1 MLLRTASQSMLSVV
15 ARSTALRR
23 APALAAPAR
32 AFKVYTRNGDKGV
45 SSLFNGERRPKS
57 DLTFEALGN
66 TDELNAAIGLAT
78 AHCQA
83 LGTGG
88 ADLQTTLLPQLQT
101 VQSCLLDIGSA
112 VATPQSQSSSA
123 QLERARFDAAD
134 DATASLER
142 WIDAMDESLPELR
155 NFILPGGG
163 TVGTSL
169 HLARAI
175 CRRTER
181 SIVPLV
187 EAGECDADV
196 VVYVNR
202 LSDYLFVAAR
212 YAAMLT
218 QSGETPYR
226 KPKAARSPQA
236 ASTDG

>member
-1 MLLRTASQSMLSVV
+1 MLS
-15 ARSTALRR
+15 ACRR
-23 APALAAPAR
+23 APVRAALGAAAR
-32 AFKVYTRNGDKGV
+32 RDFKVYTRNGDKGV

-66 TDELNAAIGLAT
+66 TDELNAAVGLAA

-83 LGTGG
+83 LDASG
-88 ADLQTTLLPQLQT
+88 ADLQAALLPQLQA

-112 VATPQSQSSSA
+112 VATPRSQSSDA
-123 QLERARFDAAD
+123 QLARARFDAAD

-142 WIDAMDESLPELR
+142 WIDTMDESLPELR

-163 TVGTSL
+163 TVGSSL

-181 SIVPLV
+181 SVVPLV
-187 EAGECDADV
+187 DAGECDAGV

-212 YAAMLT
+212 YAALLT
-218 QSGETPYR
+218 KCEETSYR
-226 KPKAARSPQA
+226 KPKAAA
-236 ASTDG
+236 AAAADRDAAEG